1 MYGTF
6 VRAVRESRSLTQR
19 QLAEV
24 SGVRQSNI
32 SAIEAGRRAPSAD
45 TLNRLIVACGYQL
58 SATAG
63 RRTIFCPLPR
73 GAGWFPDDDLP
84 PRSGDDPPDEP
95 PALGPGAPMED
106 RVRAITAVLE
116 AADATRLR

>member
-6 VRAVRESRSLTQR
+6 VRAARKSRSLTQR
-19 QLAEV
+19 QLAEI

-32 SAIEAGRRAPSAD
+32 SAIEGGRRVPSAD
-45 TLNRLIVACGYQL
+45 TLNRLIVACGYEL

-63 RRTIFCPLPR
+63 SRTIFCPLPH
-73 GAGWFPDDDLP
+73 AGWFPDDDLP
-84 PRSGDDPPDEP
+84 RRADDDPPDEP
-95 PALGPGAPMED
+95 PALGPDMSMDE

-116 AADATRLR
+116 AANATRRP